1 MRRPRFPDRCDG
13 LSQSRAMASVRVRP
27 RCGFATKQR
36 EIGGAAARKGPGTA
50 QFEPRSRPSRAA
62 RVLPCCD
69 DRGEKILPLMISPEP
84 GMAGRARVIGSL
96 TGDAVRF
103 LLDAVDG
110 GVVVLDLSEVNR
122 ADDSA
127 VRVLAGLSRRC
138 TLLSCPRWLE
148 LWLAQVGGGRES
160 GESRQ

>member
-1 MRRPRFPDRCDG
+1 MP
-13 LSQSRAMASVRVRP
+13 
-27 RCGFATKQR
+27 
-36 EIGGAAARKGPGTA
+36 
-50 QFEPRSRPSRAA
+50 
-62 RVLPCCD
+62 
-69 DRGEKILPLMISPEP
+69 
-84 GMAGRARVIGSL
+84 GRARVIGSL
-96 TGDAVRF
+96 TGDAVRV

-127 VRVLAGLSRRC
+127 VRVLAGLSPGRC